1 MKNHALKESMKP
13 LEEES
18 ERLGAQID
26 AYQGELHKIEV
37 STVFPPFED
46 VDGVIIIIII
56 RV

>member
-26 AYQGELHKIEV
+26 AYQVELHKIEV
-37 STVFPPFED
+37 STIFPPFED